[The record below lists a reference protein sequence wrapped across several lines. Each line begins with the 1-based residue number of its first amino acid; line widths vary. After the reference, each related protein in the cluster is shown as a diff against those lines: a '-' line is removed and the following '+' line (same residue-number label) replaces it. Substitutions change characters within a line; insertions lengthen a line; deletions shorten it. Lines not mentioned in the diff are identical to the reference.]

1 MSKVSKASKTFKAC
15 IKCRAL
21 VKPEEE
27 KCPICGSN
35 EFTFEW
41 SGIVIVLD
49 SEKSEVAKM
58 LNIKTPGR
66 YALKIGV

>member
-1 MSKVSKASKTFKAC
+1 MSRGTKSLKAC
-15 IKCRAL
+15 MKCKAL

-27 KCPICGSN
+27 KCPVCGST
-35 EFTFEW
+35 EFTYEW
-41 SGIVIVLD
+41 SGIVIIID
-49 SEKSEVAKM
+49 PERSDVAKM